1 MAEYL
6 ETDNDLLPFEDEETA
21 PEQEQDTIE
30 EKIITENIQTTIR
43 LDYKLKTMEE
53 RAALV
58 TRIVESTPKSQLTN
72 RYLEILG
79 DYIMAALPKEERKE
93 KLYITDNRM
102 ITINKRETSFEGL
115 AEKFENGEDGIYN
128 LITNDKNILFTP
140 KATISEED
148 IKEIPGLKELREEI
162 VKIEA
167 LEKKATG
174 KAKYLLK
181 KQLIEMRKDQ
191 YILKSMFKPTL
202 NIAGSARGVN
212 KISLEGRRWLDAN
225 GEPQSSELVSFFN
238 PKHISA
244 ILCNYPALKIETKG
258 RYSNDFFYL
267 MEDFDKLL
275 MNALKEYPMY
285 LDLVKLKIDGKQNIE
300 IQKFLEQ
307 KYNIKHSIEYISALW
322 RNKIP
327 KLIAEYEK
335 KEFLYWYYTNEI
347 PEQAKWKKC
356 SKCGERKPAHNYFFS
371 KNKTAKDGWYSICK
385 SCRNSKNKGII

>member
-6 ETDNDLLPFEDEETA
+6 ETDNDLLPFEDEEAA
-21 PEQEQDTIE
+21 PEQEQDSIE
-30 EKIITENIQTTIR
+30 EKIITEDIQTTIR

-79 DYIMAALPKEERKE
+79 DYIMAALSKEERKE

-102 ITINKRETSFEGL
+102 VTINKRETSFEGL

-128 LITNDKNILFTP
+128 LMTNDKNILFTP

-148 IKEIPGLKELREEI
+148 IKEVPGLKELREEI
-162 VKIEA
+162 AKIEA

-191 YILKSMFKPTL
+191 YVLKSMFKPTL
-202 NIAGSARGVN
+202 NIAGSARGAN
-212 KISLEGRRWLDAN
+212 KISLDGRRWLDAN

-275 MNALKEYPMY
+275 INALKEYPMY

-300 IQKFLEQ
+300 IQQFLEQ
-307 KYNIKHSIEYISALW
+307 KHNIKHSIEYISALW

-385 SCRNSKNKGII
+385 SCRNSKK